1 MILYQYVTTAV
12 GVLVIIFNSLM
23 IIYIRHTNTY
33 KINPIGYVYIT
44 NMAATDLLVGLI
56 MVFLKSIHPY
66 MDTKLA
72 DNQFCQELYHIFR
85 FCLMRFSLLTS
96 VLNLIALTLDRFC
109 AIRFPFLVARL
120 NKRFH
125 VKTCIWIWMVSFV
138 ITSAFYVI
146 TRFHLKNTEKYKDTL
161 FPIATF
167 PATVLFVMCYGY
179 IFSVVSRS
187 SNAVNQQNLSL
198 RQNQTNSWDKQ
209 SSIQKE
215 KVK

>member
-1 MILYQYVTTAV
+1 MMVKFQMILYQYVTTAV
-12 GVLVIIFNSLM
+12 GLLVTIFNSLM

-56 MVFLKSIHPY
+56 MIFLKSIHPY
-66 MDTKLA
+66 MDTKLG

-85 FCLMRFSLLTS
+85 FCSMRFSLLTS

-120 NKRFH
+120 NKRFY
-125 VKTCIWIWMVSFV
+125 VKICIWIWMVSFV
-138 ITSAFYVI
+138 ITSVFYVI
-146 TRFHLKNTEKYKDTL
+146 TRFHLKNTEKYKDTI

-167 PATVLFVMCYGY
+167 PATILFVICYGY
-179 IFSVVSRS
+179 I
-187 SNAVNQQNLSL
+187 LSL